1 MNNKTRLYI
10 YIALLF
16 VLTFLLA
23 SRIFKGIQTHEFNY
37 IKLIANALILAF
49 VIFQVVKLGKSEND
63 KTD

>member
-37 IKLIANALILAF
+37 INLIANALILAF
-49 VIFQVVKLGKSEND
+49 VIFQVVKIGKIEND
-63 KTD
+63 KTE